1 MQAGKLN
8 ERVLLQCPEIT
19 QDDFGALLKKWVDV
33 GEVWANVRFQRGAEF
48 QRGNADLR
56 TVSVSVRVRF
66 RRDLDADMR
75 LIHRGRIFAIT
86 AVLPDETGKQYVDLV
101 CIEQRGDGE
110 S

>member
-8 ERVLLQCPEIT
+8 ERVLIQRPEIT

-48 QRGNADLR
+48 QRNNADLR

-66 RRDLDADMR
+66 RRDLNADMR
-75 LIHRGRIFAIT
+75 VVHRGRILAIS
-86 AVLPDETGKQYVDLV
+86 AVLPDEQGKQFVDLV
-101 CIEQRGDGE
+101 CVEQRGEGN
-110 S
+110 